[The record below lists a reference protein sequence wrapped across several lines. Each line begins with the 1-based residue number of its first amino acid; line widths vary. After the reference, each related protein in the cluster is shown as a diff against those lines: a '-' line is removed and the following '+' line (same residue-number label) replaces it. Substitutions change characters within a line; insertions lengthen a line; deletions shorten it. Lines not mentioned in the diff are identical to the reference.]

1 MEERSIYSYIEEKGL
16 NDAKEIL
23 SRGKERAQ
31 ALELEILSEAKKEA
45 DSIILKAKKQGEDLY
60 KTAITQSEQKF
71 RQRSLN
77 VKKEL
82 LDQVFSESSKKL
94 DELKDD
100 EYRNLIVNLLK
111 NEKLSGDETI
121 KVAKKDFDRYIKLFD
136 GKKNKN
142 GEIVL
147 TFFSRL
153 FDNDYQI
160 ILSSES
166 APIIGGLIVEREDY
180 DLDLSF
186 ESLLQ
191 GIRDNYEPELAKMLF
206 SEGE

>member
-1 MEERSIYSYIEEKGL
+1 M
-16 NDAKEIL
+16 
-23 SRGKERAQ
+23 
-31 ALELEILSEAKKEA
+31 
-45 DSIILKAKKQGEDLY
+45 
-60 KTAITQSEQKF
+60 
-71 RQRSLN
+71 
-77 VKKEL
+77 KKEL

-147 TFFSRL
+147 TFFQ
-153 FDNDYQI
+153 DC
-160 ILSSES
+160 
-166 APIIGGLIVEREDY
+166 LIMT
-180 DLDLSF
+180 
-186 ESLLQ
+186 
-191 GIRDNYEPELAKMLF
+191 IK
-206 SEGE
+206 

>member
-1 MEERSIYSYIEEKGL
+1 M
-16 NDAKEIL
+16 
-23 SRGKERAQ
+23 
-31 ALELEILSEAKKEA
+31 
-45 DSIILKAKKQGEDLY
+45 
-60 KTAITQSEQKF
+60 
-71 RQRSLN
+71 
-77 VKKEL
+77 KKEL

-166 APIIGGLIVEREDY
+166 ATIIGGLIVEREDY